1 MMPLHIPMDKKDAI
15 LTAAL
20 DLFAERGYHG
30 TSVGDI
36 AERAKV
42 GTGTIYRYFQDK
54 EDLVNALYQMCKR
67 EMMAAVLADLP
78 RDMPARQIFG
88 ELWKRLAQ
96 FAGSRPEALIFL
108 EAHHH
113 AAYLDQTSRDL
124 TAWSTAQFHDFFE
137 VSRLDQITRDAP
149 PELLVA
155 LVLGAFMG
163 VQKAFMNGVV
173 EQTPANET
181 LAEEICWQAVR
192 R

>member
-1 MMPLHIPMDKKDAI
+1 MDKKEAI
-15 LTAAL
+15 LKAAL

-36 AERAKV
+36 ADRARV

-54 EDLVNALYQMCKR
+54 EALVNALFQTCKR
-67 EMMAAVLADLP
+67 EMMAAILTDLP
-78 RDMPARQIFG
+78 RDVPARQIFR
-88 ELWKRLAQ
+88 ELWTRLAQ
-96 FAGSRPEALIFL
+96 FAKSRPEALIFL

-113 AAYLDQTSRDL
+113 AAYLDQASRDL
-124 TAWSTAQFHDFFE
+124 TAWAIAQFQDFFE
-137 VSRLDQITRDAP
+137 VSRHDQITRDAP

-155 LVLGAFMG
+155 IVMGAFMG

-181 LAEEICWQAVR
+181 LAEEICWEAVR